1 MSDDIDVSN
10 YRDEYIPYTSDAPRR
25 STRQRSVFHPYIPE
39 KTPRMR
45 VEKEPTKTRVERK
58 RTGGRSIPRDYEHYE
73 TDDVPQAPKFTELRA
88 NVIHNAFAGGIT
100 RIPLISEVM
109 KIGNDVI
116 EMRWKEIH
124 LIQDAIGML
133 RKKGIDEDLIIKLQ
147 THLAALEWEMNRKN
161 VMESDLPPLGPETTN
176 FADISTWLIFYYELL
191 HENKH
196 RITDVKYSFTMLS
209 KTEKKSLDKYEKMAE
224 EVMMQFEEHARS
236 FKLEGQSRHVYK
248 TVTDEIRKNCEACR

>member
-1 MSDDIDVSN
+1 MSDDIDISN
-10 YRDEYIPYTSDAPRR
+10 YRDEYIQYTSDAPRR
-25 STRQRSVFHPYIPE
+25 STRQRSVVQPYIPE

-109 KIGNDVI
+109 KIGNDK
-116 EMRWKEIH
+116 R
-124 LIQDAIGML
+124 
-133 RKKGIDEDLIIKLQ
+133 IDENLIINLE

-161 VMESDLPPLGPETTN
+161 VMKSDLPPLGPETTN

-209 KTEKKSLDKYEKMAE
+209 NTEKKSLDKYERMAE
-224 EVMMQFEEHARS
+224 EVMKQFEDNVRS
-236 FKLEGQSRHVYK
+236 FELEGQSKHVYK
-248 TVTDEIRKNCEACR
+248 TVTNEIRKNCEACR